1 MRRRYRLVEGER
13 CSQGAVYGVRSCSG
27 IAKGAVHACR
37 EKDYQASAVVSD
49 CAKNLIT
56 AQRDALASRYTME
69 LAERKSGVMI
79 ATGVDTGQ
87 MRENRQDIDQAQN
100 QMCGRNMDAAMQS
113 GVPETLICAVG
124 ISGRP
129 GEFGLASTRAR
140 FEAAQDR
147 LDFVD

>member
-87 MRENRQDIDQAQN
+87 MRENR
-100 QMCGRNMDAAMQS
+100 
-113 GVPETLICAVG
+113 
-124 ISGRP
+124 
-129 GEFGLASTRAR
+129 
-140 FEAAQDR
+140 
-147 LDFVD
+147 